1 MPLRMMPPASPARLV
16 VRGSGRNDEGPDLR
30 AKLVQAKALIF
41 CALPYS
47 RIPDRSVTRRAR
59 VGRDSVLTVTFT
71 SIEPGIPLPYGADRA
86 LLGWIQTLC
95 YHDRFVSF
103 ETLTQFFRAFGITDC
118 GREYARFRGRLERLM
133 SLALSVRLD
142 EGHTSARLAMQPL
155 KKSVTPRT
163 PRDVRLSLAAEAS
176 NQLVLLKNRWGFE
189 LDPDFHAYLRANPV
203 PMPLALMR
211 RFRSQPKAWDFA
223 QFVLFRSFSAS
234 TPSVVPWNELLSQM
248 ASQDG
253 YPRRLKLTLT
263 RVLEEIRDLYR
274 DFPAQFLPGFR
285 GLQISPWRP
294 AGDRPQTARPRDR
307 LSTGL

>member
-1 MPLRMMPPASPARLV
+1 MPARLV
-16 VRGSGRNDEGPDLR
+16 VWGASRSDDALDLR
-30 AKLVQAKALIF
+30 TKLVQAKALIF

-47 RIPDRSVTRRAR
+47 RIPDRAVTRRAR
-59 VGRDSVLTVTFT
+59 IGRESVLTVTFA
-71 SIEPGIPLPYGADRA
+71 SIEPGVPLPYGADRA

-103 ETLTQFFRAFGITDC
+103 ETLAEFFRAFGLSDS

-133 SLALSVRLD
+133 SLAISVRFED
-142 EGHTSARLAMQPL
+142 GDSSARLAMQPL

-163 PRDVRLSLAAEAS
+163 PRDVRLRLAAEAA

-234 TPSVVPWNELLSQM
+234 STSVVPWQELLSQM
-248 ASQDG
+248 A
-253 YPRRLKLTLT
+253 
-263 RVLEEIRDLYR
+263 
-274 DFPAQFLPGFR
+274 
-285 GLQISPWRP
+285 
-294 AGDRPQTARPRDR
+294 
-307 LSTGL
+307 

>member
-1 MPLRMMPPASPARLV
+1 VRPPARLA
-16 VRGSGRNDEGPDLR
+16 VRVARRDNDAPSLS
-30 AKLVQAKALIF
+30 ANLVQAKALIF

-47 RIPDRSVTRRAR
+47 RIQDRSVTRRAR
-59 VGRDSVLTVTFT
+59 IGRNAFLTVTFA
-71 SIEPGIPLPYGADRA
+71 SIEPGVPLPYGADRA

-103 ETLTQFFRAFGITDC
+103 DTLTQFFRAFGLSDC

-142 EGHTSARLAMQPL
+142 EGDTSARVAMQPL

-163 PRDVRLSLAAEAS
+163 PRDVRLSLAAEAA

-234 TPSVVPWNELLSQM
+234 APSIVPWNELLSQM

-253 YPRRLKLTLT
+253 YPRRLKLTLA
-263 RVLEEIRDLYR
+263 RVLEEIRSVYR
-274 DFPAQFLPGFR
+274 DFPARFLPAWR

-294 AGDRPQTARPRDR
+294 RSA
-307 LSTGL
+307 